1 MDLSKDNQY
10 IVTLGADTD
19 QTMSLWDWTNDK
31 EEGPI
36 CSVQFLRSE
45 TYQNQYWIKFNPD
58 KNNEIVS
65 NGKWRVLFHS
75 WTTQSKKFETYSPPV
90 ELRDM
95 PSGSDYGV
103 PYTKTVFIP
112 GGTEMA
118 VTGTEMGKILVWD
131 QSVMVS
137 GIGDHNQ
144 KRLIK
149 IVSFTNSSIN
159 VLMTVDDKY
168 LVCGDKGGTIRFY
181 DFKFWL
187 VAWFENLNLA
197 EIKSLSFSKK
207 PAIAAS
213 QNLQA
218 DRSSKEE
225 LQAAFRCSEF
235 LVADSSACVMQLR
248 PTLFEA
254 INDTDK
260 QKDMEVI
267 MNGIR
272 SHVSAVA
279 CHPHK
284 SIVAFAI
291 GEGYLQLWDY
301 VNKKDYHN
309 DFQKADLSAKV
320 QDKGGAEEKGK
331 KSTEKKRHQFYTTL
345 KFTQN
350 GEELLIGRSDG
361 AISVFNPDTREF
373 KKLSGDL
380 KVSDSD
386 QRKGTDAILQIV
398 TSNCGRYFATSDTNH
413 CVSLFKKDHLY
424 GDKANNVE
432 WQFNGKQQ
440 SH

>member
-1 MDLSKDNQY
+1 M
-10 IVTLGADTD
+10 
-19 QTMSLWDWTNDK
+19 
-31 EEGPI
+31 
-36 CSVQFLRSE
+36 
-45 TYQNQYWIKFNPD
+45 
-58 KNNEIVS
+58 
-65 NGKWRVLFHS
+65 
-75 WTTQSKKFETYSPPV
+75 
-90 ELRDM
+90 
-95 PSGSDYGV
+95 
-103 PYTKTVFIP
+103 
-112 GGTEMA
+112 
-118 VTGTEMGKILVWD
+118 
-131 QSVMVS
+131 
-137 GIGDHNQ
+137 
-144 KRLIK
+144 
-149 IVSFTNSSIN
+149 
-159 VLMTVDDKY
+159 
-168 LVCGDKGGTIRFY
+168 
-181 DFKFWL
+181 
-187 VAWFENLNLA
+187 
-197 EIKSLSFSKK
+197 
-207 PAIAAS
+207 
-213 QNLQA
+213 
-218 DRSSKEE
+218 
-225 LQAAFRCSEF
+225 
-235 LVADSSACVMQLR
+235 
-248 PTLFEA
+248 
-254 INDTDK
+254 
-260 QKDMEVI
+260 
-267 MNGIR
+267 
-272 SHVSAVA
+272 SAVA